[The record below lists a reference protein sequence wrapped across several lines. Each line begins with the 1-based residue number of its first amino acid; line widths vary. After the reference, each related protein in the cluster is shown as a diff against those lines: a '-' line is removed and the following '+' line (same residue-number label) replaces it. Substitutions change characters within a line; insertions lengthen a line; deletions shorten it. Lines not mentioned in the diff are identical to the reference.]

1 MIIEVTTMKNKIMLG
16 FAVCAGLF
24 LCGQNVQAN
33 RLGQDVSSYQLSD
46 FDYMLQRKQ
55 LGSEFTIV
63 KLGGSGGFEGEHYQN
78 PKASA
83 QLANAS
89 KSGQDVAGYFWGQ
102 FGSDRLLAQKMARY
116 AVADAHRTGLK
127 QGAAIALDY
136 EQGASMSSTANTD
149 AIIEFMSAVK
159 SAGYKPLLY
168 SGAYYMKRYVDIERI
183 GKQFGTCLWVASY
196 KTTGLQLAPDFA
208 YFPSMNYVAM
218 WQFADNWHGTDGNVE
233 LVSVIKGDV
242 KNAVAVKPTVT
253 VSGSYYTIRPGDS
266 WWSIANR
273 FGMDMY
279 QLAQL
284 NGMSIN
290 NVIHPGQKIKV
301 KGTIKNGAKPVKN
314 TNTSSYLV
322 KPGDSWWSIAA
333 KHGLSMYAL
342 AQRNGKTI
350 YTVIH
355 PGDKLTISG
364 QTSRTYTVR
373 RGDTLSSIASRLGT
387 SVSSL
392 ASRNHISNINWIY
405 IGQRLV
411 Y

>member
-1 MIIEVTTMKNKIMLG
+1 MKNKVNKIVITGL
-16 FAVCAGLF
+16 ACAGLF

-46 FDYMLQRKQ
+46 FGYMLQRKQ

-102 FGSDRLLAQKMARY
+102 FGSDRLMAQKMAGY
-116 AVADAHRTGLK
+116 AVSDAHRTGLK

-136 EQGASMSSTANTD
+136 EQGASMSRTANTD

-242 KNAVAVKPTVT
+242 KNNVTVKPTVT
-253 VSGSYYTIRPGDS
+253 VSGNYYTIQSGDS

-290 NVIHPGQKIKV
+290 TVIHPGQKIRV
-301 KGTIKNGAKPVKN
+301 KGTIKNGAKPIKN
-314 TNTSSYLV
+314 NNTSFYVV
-322 KPGDSWWSIAA
+322 KPGDSWWSISA
-333 KHGLSMYAL
+333 KYGLSMYTL
-342 AQRNGKTI
+342 ASRNGKTI
-350 YTVIH
+350 YSVIH
-355 PGDKLTISG
+355 PGDRLTVSA
-364 QTSRTYTVR
+364 QTSHVYTVKS
-373 RGDTLSSIASRLGT
+373 GDTLSGIAGRLGV

-392 ASRNHISNINWIY
+392 TTRNRIGNPNLIFV
-405 IGQRLV
+405 GQRLS

>member
-1 MIIEVTTMKNKIMLG
+1 MKNKVKIVITGL
-16 FAVCAGLF
+16 ACAGLF
-24 LCGQNVQAN
+24 LCGQNAQAN

-46 FDYMLQRKQ
+46 FNYMLQRKQ

-83 QLANAS
+83 QLASAS

-102 FGSDRLLAQKMARY
+102 FGSDRLMAQKMAGY
-116 AVADAHRTGLK
+116 AVSDAHRTGLK

-149 AIIEFMSAVK
+149 AIIEFMSAIK
-159 SAGYKPLLY
+159 GAGYKPLLY

-242 KNAVAVKPTVT
+242 KNNVTVKPTIT
-253 VSGSYYTIRPGDS
+253 VSGNYYTIQPGDS

-314 TNTSSYLV
+314 TNTSFYVV

-342 AQRNGKTI
+342 ASRNGKTI
-350 YTVIH
+350 YSVIH
-355 PGDKLTISG
+355 PGDRLTVIG
-364 QTSRTYTVR
+364 QTTRIYTVKS
-373 RGDTLSSIASRLGT
+373 GDTLSAIANKLGT
-387 SVSSL
+387 SVNSL

-405 IGQRLV
+405 AGQRLS

>member
-1 MIIEVTTMKNKIMLG
+1 MKNKIKIVIAGL
-16 FAVCAGLF
+16 ACAGLF
-24 LCGQNVQAN
+24 LCGQNAQAN

-102 FGSDRLLAQKMARY
+102 FGSDRLMAQKMARY
-116 AVADAHRTGLK
+116 AVADAHRAGLK
-127 QGAAIALDY
+127 QEAAIALDY

-149 AIIEFMSAVK
+149 AIIEFMSAIK
-159 SAGYKPLLY
+159 DAGYKPLLY
-168 SGAYYMKRYVDIERI
+168 SGAYYLKRYVDIERI

-242 KNAVAVKPTVT
+242 KNNVTVKPTVT
-253 VSGSYYTIRPGDS
+253 VSGSYYTIQSGDS

-301 KGTIKNGAKPVKN
+301 KGTIKNGAKPIKN
-314 TNTSSYLV
+314 NNTSSYLV

-342 AQRNGKTI
+342 ASRNGKTI
-350 YTVIH
+350 YSVIH
-355 PGDKLTISG
+355 PGDRLTVIG
-364 QTSRTYTVR
+364 QTTRIYTVKS
-373 RGDTLSSIASRLGT
+373 GDTLSAIANKLGT
-387 SVSSL
+387 SVNSL

-405 IGQRLV
+405 AGQRLS

>member
-1 MIIEVTTMKNKIMLG
+1 MKNKIILG

-24 LCGQNVQAN
+24 LCGQNAQAN

-46 FDYMLQRKQ
+46 FEYMLQRKQ

-102 FGSDRLLAQKMARY
+102 FGSDRLLAQKMARF
-116 AVADAHRTGLK
+116 AVSDAHRTGLK

-149 AIIEFMSAVK
+149 AIIEFMSAIK
-159 SAGYKPLLY
+159 DAGYKPLLY

-253 VSGSYYTIRPGDS
+253 VSGSCYTIRPGDS

-301 KGTIKNGAKPVKN
+301 KGTIKNGAKPIKN
-314 TNTSSYLV
+314 NNTSSYLV

-355 PGDKLTISG
+355 PGDRLTISG
-364 QTSRTYTVR
+364 RTATATCAYTVK
-373 RGDTLSSIASRLGT
+373 RGDTLSAIACRLGV
-387 SVSSL
+387 SVGYL
-392 ASRNHISNINWIY
+392 ARKNSIINPNRIY
-405 IGQRLV
+405 LGDNLT

>member
-1 MIIEVTTMKNKIMLG
+1 MKNKIMLG
-16 FAVCAGLF
+16 FAMCAGLF
-24 LCGQNVQAN
+24 LCGQNAQAN

-46 FDYMLQRKQ
+46 FEYMLQRKQ
-55 LGSEFTIV
+55 LGPEFTIV

-102 FGSDRLLAQKMARY
+102 FGSDRLLAQKMARF
-116 AVADAHRTGLK
+116 AVSDAHRTGLK

-149 AIIEFMSAVK
+149 AIIEFMSAIK
-159 SAGYKPLLY
+159 DAGYKPLLY

-266 WWSIANR
+266 WWLIANR

-314 TNTSSYLV
+314 TNTSSYVV

-342 AQRNGKTI
+342 ASRNGKTI
-350 YTVIH
+350 YSVIH
-355 PGDKLTISG
+355 PGDRLTVIG
-364 QTSRTYTVR
+364 QTTRIYTVKS
-373 RGDTLSSIASRLGT
+373 GDTLSAIANKLGT
-387 SVSSL
+387 SVNSL

-405 IGQRLV
+405 AGQRLS

>member
-1 MIIEVTTMKNKIMLG
+1 MKNKIILG

-55 LGSEFTIV
+55 LGSDFTIV

-102 FGSDRLLAQKMARY
+102 FGSDRLMAQKMAGY
-116 AVADAHRTGLK
+116 AVSDARRTGLK

-149 AIIEFMSAVK
+149 AIIEFMSAIK
-159 SAGYKPLLY
+159 DAGYKPLLY

-266 WWSIANR
+266 WWSIA
-273 FGMDMY
+273 
-279 QLAQL
+279 
-284 NGMSIN
+284 
-290 NVIHPGQKIKV
+290 
-301 KGTIKNGAKPVKN
+301 
-314 TNTSSYLV
+314 
-322 KPGDSWWSIAA
+322 A

-342 AQRNGKTI
+342 ASRNGKTI

-355 PGDKLTISG
+355 PGDRLTISG
-364 QTSRTYTVR
+364 QTVTATRAYTVR
-373 RGDTLSSIASRLGT
+373 LGDTLSSIANRYGT
-387 SVSSL
+387 TWQKLQKMDSL
-392 ASRNHISNINWIY
+392 SNPNWIY
-405 IGQRLV
+405 LGQKLNI
-411 Y
+411 

>member
-1 MIIEVTTMKNKIMLG
+1 MMKNKIMLG

-24 LCGQNVQAN
+24 LCSQNVQAN

-46 FDYMLQRKQ
+46 FEYMLQRKQ
-55 LGSEFTIV
+55 LGPDFTIV

-149 AIIEFMSAVK
+149 AVIEFMSAIK
-159 SAGYKPLLY
+159 DAGYKPLLY

-183 GKQFGTCLWVASY
+183 GKQFGTCLWVAGY

-218 WQFADNWHGTDGNVE
+218 WQFANNWHGTDGNVE

-242 KNAVAVKPTVT
+242 KNNVTVKPTVT
-253 VSGSYYTIRPGDS
+253 VSGSYYTIQSGDS

-290 NVIHPGQKIKV
+290 TVIHPGQKIRV

-314 TNTSSYLV
+314 TNTSFYVV
-322 KPGDSWWSIAA
+322 KPGDSWWNIAA
-333 KHGLSMYAL
+333 KHGLSMYTL
-342 AQRNGKTI
+342 AARNGKTI
-350 YTVIH
+350 YSMLH
-355 PGDKLTISG
+355 PGDHLTISG
-364 QTSRTYTVR
+364 QTATRAYTVR
-373 RGDTLSSIASRLGT
+373 RGDTLSGIASRLGV
-387 SVSSL
+387 SVGYL
-392 ASRNHISNINWIY
+392 ARKNSIINPNLILV
-405 IGQRLV
+405 GQRLS

>member
-1 MIIEVTTMKNKIMLG
+1 MAKINKVVVASL
-16 FAVCAGLF
+16 AVAGLF
-24 LCGQNVQAN
+24 LCSQNVQAN

-46 FDYMLQRKQ
+46 FEYMLQRKQ
-55 LGSEFTIV
+55 LGSDFTIV

-116 AVADAHRTGLK
+116 AVADAHRIGLK

-149 AIIEFMSAVK
+149 AIIEFMSAIK
-159 SAGYKPLLY
+159 GAGYKPLLY

-196 KTTGLQLAPDFA
+196 KTTELQLAPDFA

-301 KGTIKNGAKPVKN
+301 KGMIKNGAKPVKN
-314 TNTSSYLV
+314 TNTSFYVV

-333 KHGLSMYAL
+333 KYGLSMYTL

-355 PGDKLTISG
+355 PRDRLTISG
-364 QTSRTYTVR
+364 QTVTATRAYTVR
-373 RGDTLSSIASRLGT
+373 RGDTLSGISARLGV
-387 SVSSL
+387 SVNSL
-392 ASRNHISNINWIY
+392 ASCNHIRNINWIY
-405 IGQRLV
+405 IGQRLL

>member
-1 MIIEVTTMKNKIMLG
+1 MKNKIMLG
-16 FAVCAGLF
+16 FAICAGLF
-24 LCGQNVQAN
+24 LCGQNAQAN

-46 FDYMLQRKQ
+46 FEYMLQRKQ
-55 LGSEFTIV
+55 LGSDFTIV

-102 FGSDRLLAQKMARY
+102 FGSDRLMAQKMAGY
-116 AVADAHRTGLK
+116 AVSDAHRTGLK

-149 AIIEFMSAVK
+149 AIIEFMSAIK
-159 SAGYKPLLY
+159 GAGYKPLLY

-242 KNAVAVKPTVT
+242 KNNVTVKPTVT
-253 VSGSYYTIRPGDS
+253 VSGSYYTIQPGDS

-290 NVIHPGQKIKV
+290 TVIHPGQKIKV

-314 TNTSSYLV
+314 TNTSSYVV

-333 KHGLSMYAL
+333 KYGLSMYTL
-342 AQRNGKTI
+342 AARNGKTI
-350 YTVIH
+350 CTVIH
-355 PGDKLTISG
+355 PGDRLTVIG
-364 QTSRTYTVR
+364 QTTRTYTVR
-373 RGDTLSSIASRLGT
+373 RGDTLSGIAGRLGV
-387 SVSSL
+387 SVSAL
-392 ASRNHISNINWIY
+392 AARNNISNPNRIY
-405 IGQRLV
+405 VGQCLA

>member
-1 MIIEVTTMKNKIMLG
+1 MKNKIMLG

-405 IGQRLV
+405 AGQRLS

>member
-1 MIIEVTTMKNKIMLG
+1 MKNKIILG

-24 LCGQNVQAN
+24 LCGQKNVQAN

-46 FDYMLQRKQ
+46 FEYMLQRKQ
-55 LGSEFTIV
+55 LVSEFTIV

-149 AIIEFMSAVK
+149 AVIEFMSAIK
-159 SAGYKPLLY
+159 DAGYKPLLY

-290 NVIHPGQKIKV
+290 TVIHPGQKIRV

-314 TNTSSYLV
+314 TNTSSYVV

-342 AQRNGKTI
+342 ASRNGKTI

-373 RGDTLSSIASRLGT
+373 RGDTLSSIASRLG
-387 SVSSL
+387 VSIS
-392 ASRNHISNINWIY
+392 AIVARNHISNPNLIFV
-405 IGQRLV
+405 GQRLS

>member
-1 MIIEVTTMKNKIMLG
+1 MVKINKVVVASL
-16 FAVCAGLF
+16 AVAGLF

-55 LGSEFTIV
+55 LGSDFTIV

-149 AIIEFMSAVK
+149 AIIEFMSAIK
-159 SAGYKPLLY
+159 DEGYKPLLY

-266 WWSIANR
+266 WWSIATR
-273 FGMDMY
+273 HGMDMY

-314 TNTSSYLV
+314 TNTSFYLV

-333 KHGLSMYAL
+333 KYGLSMYTL

-364 QTSRTYTVR
+364 QTSRTYTVSH
-373 RGDTLSSIASRLGT
+373 GDTLSNIAGRLGV
-387 SVSSL
+387 SVDHL
-392 ASRNHISNINWIY
+392 VQVNRIGNPNRIY
-405 IGQRLV
+405 VSQRLL

>member
-1 MIIEVTTMKNKIMLG
+1 MKNKSKIVIAGL
-16 FAVCAGLF
+16 ACAGLF
-24 LCGQNVQAN
+24 LCGQNAQAN

-46 FDYMLQRKQ
+46 FEYMLQRKQ

-102 FGSDRLLAQKMARY
+102 FGSDRLMAQKMAGY
-116 AVADAHRTGLK
+116 AVSDAHRTGLK

-149 AIIEFMSAVK
+149 AIIEFMSAIK
-159 SAGYKPLLY
+159 DAGYKPLLY
-168 SGAYYMKRYVDIERI
+168 SGAYYMKKYVDIERV

-242 KNAVAVKPTVT
+242 KNNVAVKPTVT

-290 NVIHPGQKIKV
+290 TVIHPGQKIRV

-314 TNTSSYLV
+314 TNTSFYVV

-342 AQRNGKTI
+342 ASRNGKTI

-405 IGQRLV
+405 IGQRLL

>member
-1 MIIEVTTMKNKIMLG
+1 MKNKIKIVIAGL
-16 FAVCAGLF
+16 ACAGLF
-24 LCGQNVQAN
+24 LYGQNAQAN

-46 FDYMLQRKQ
+46 FEYMLQRKQ

-102 FGSDRLLAQKMARY
+102 FGSDRWLAQKMARY

-149 AIIEFMSAVK
+149 AIIEFMSAIK
-159 SAGYKPLLY
+159 DAGYKPLLY

-233 LVSVIKGDV
+233 LVSVIKGDD

-314 TNTSSYLV
+314 TNTSSYVV

-342 AQRNGKTI
+342 ASRNGKTI
-350 YTVIH
+350 YSVIH
-355 PGDKLTISG
+355 PGDRLTVIG
-364 QTSRTYTVR
+364 QTTRIYTVKS
-373 RGDTLSSIASRLGT
+373 GDTLSAIANKLGT
-387 SVSSL
+387 SVNSL

-405 IGQRLV
+405 AGQRLS

>member
-1 MIIEVTTMKNKIMLG
+1 MKSKIMLG

-24 LCGQNVQAN
+24 LCGQKNVQAN

-46 FDYMLQRKQ
+46 FEYMLQRKQ

-102 FGSDRLLAQKMARY
+102 FGSDRLLAQKMAGY
-116 AVADAHRTGLK
+116 AVSDAHRTGLK

-149 AIIEFMSAVK
+149 AIIEFMSAIK
-159 SAGYKPLLY
+159 DAGYKPLLY

-314 TNTSSYLV
+314 TNTSSYVV

-342 AQRNGKTI
+342 ASRNGKTI

-355 PGDKLTISG
+355 PGDRLIISG
-364 QTSRTYTVR
+364 QTSCVYTVKS
-373 RGDTLSSIASRLGT
+373 GDTLSAIANKLGT
-387 SVSSL
+387 SVGAL
-392 ASRNHISNINWIY
+392 ATRNHISNINWIY

>member
-1 MIIEVTTMKNKIMLG
+1 MKNKIKIVIAGL
-16 FAVCAGLF
+16 ACAGLF
-24 LCGQNVQAN
+24 LCGQNAQAN

-102 FGSDRLLAQKMARY
+102 FGSDRLMAQKMARY
-116 AVADAHRTGLK
+116 AVADAHRAGLK
-127 QGAAIALDY
+127 QEAAIALDY

-149 AIIEFMSAVK
+149 AIIEFMSAIK
-159 SAGYKPLLY
+159 DAGYKPLLY
-168 SGAYYMKRYVDIERI
+168 SGAYYLKRYVDIERI

-242 KNAVAVKPTVT
+242 KNNVTVKPTVT
-253 VSGSYYTIRPGDS
+253 VSGSYTIQSGDS

-290 NVIHPGQKIKV
+290 TVIHPGQKIRV

-314 TNTSSYLV
+314 TNISSYVV

-342 AQRNGKTI
+342 ASRNGKTI
-350 YTVIH
+350 YSVIH
-355 PGDKLTISG
+355 PGDRLTVIG
-364 QTSRTYTVR
+364 QTTRIYTVKS
-373 RGDTLSSIASRLGT
+373 GDTLSAIANKLGT
-387 SVSSL
+387 SVNSL

-405 IGQRLV
+405 AGQRLS